1 MTALLSDEPQDEEL
15 NAASNALSELLTES
29 SFEATATV
37 SDDYLDTAILNG
49 ETTRQAV
56 NSIALAA
63 QALLGSRRRRL
74 QDGGESGSEAANSLT
89 IETVNI
95 NISVTAGQ
103 SLDSGAFS
111 QSVNSRSDIQAQ
123 VYFSSSSLDG
133 STSSSGRRLSEG
145 IFPPPPKKKNSSSGR
160 RLSTPYPVPMNPLP
174 HPYQHPPPPSPSP
187 PPPPRRHRRNRH
199 VGVRS

>member
-89 IETVNI
+89 NSLTIETVNI

-145 IFPPPPKKKNSSSGR
+145 IFPPPPKKKK
-160 RLSTPYPVPMNPLP
+160 LE
-174 HPYQHPPPPSPSP
+174 
-187 PPPPRRHRRNRH
+187 
-199 VGVRS
+199 

>member
-1 MTALLSDEPQDEEL
+1 MTALLSDEPLDEEL

-74 QDGGESGSEAANSLT
+74 QDGGESGSEAGSSLSID
-89 IETVNI
+89 IETANI

-111 QSVNSRSDIQAQ
+111 QSVNSRSGIQAQ
-123 VYFSSSSLDG
+123 VYLSTLGG

-145 IFPPPPKKKNSSSGR
+145 ILPPPPQKKK
-160 RLSTPYPVPMNPLP
+160 LE
-174 HPYQHPPPPSPSP
+174 
-187 PPPPRRHRRNRH
+187 
-199 VGVRS
+199 